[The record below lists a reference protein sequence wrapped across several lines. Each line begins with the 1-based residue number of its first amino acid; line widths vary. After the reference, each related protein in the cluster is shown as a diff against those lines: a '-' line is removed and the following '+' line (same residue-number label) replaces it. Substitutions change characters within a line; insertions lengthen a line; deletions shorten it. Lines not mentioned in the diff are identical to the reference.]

1 VAGQRQIFERGQ
13 VMKNL
18 EGQKAPA
25 FSLEG
30 NDGKK
35 HSLEDYRG
43 NTVVLYFYPRD
54 DTPGCT
60 KEACGFRDLGS
71 SLKKS
76 GAVVLGVSKDSVD
89 SHNKFAGK
97 YKLPFT
103 LLSDPKAEVMKKYG
117 AFGKKLMYGKTVE
130 GTIRSTVVIGPKG
143 GSYQA
148 LVNREESRSPSGRSC
163 KFPKDRSELAIPRPT
178 PRAGV
183 PGLLTRYG
191 SKLTLAWSYYKRR

>member
-1 VAGQRQIFERGQ
+1 VAGQRQIFERRQ

-143 GSYQA
+143 EVIKHWSTVKKA
-148 LVNREESRSPSGRSC
+148 EAHPEEVVNFLKTE
-163 KFPKDRSELAIPRPT
+163 AN
-178 PRAGV
+178 
-183 PGLLTRYG
+183 
-191 SKLTLAWSYYKRR
+191 

>member
-1 VAGQRQIFERGQ
+1 
-13 VMKNL
+13 MKNL

-143 GSYQA
+143 EVIKHWSTVKKA
-148 LVNREESRSPSGRSC
+148 EAHPEEVVNFLKTE
-163 KFPKDRSELAIPRPT
+163 AN
-178 PRAGV
+178 
-183 PGLLTRYG
+183 
-191 SKLTLAWSYYKRR
+191 